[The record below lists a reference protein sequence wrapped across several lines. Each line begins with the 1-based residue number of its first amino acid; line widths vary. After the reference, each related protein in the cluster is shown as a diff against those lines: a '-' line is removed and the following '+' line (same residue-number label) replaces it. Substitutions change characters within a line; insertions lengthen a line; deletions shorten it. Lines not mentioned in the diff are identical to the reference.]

1 MGQQLKGRFSV
12 TKQQAEDLIVKEK
25 TIYDEEMATTIV
37 MAELKN
43 GHRVITNVVVS
54 DRLLFDPTR
63 GYEIAKRRLIT
74 EIIKYEIY
82 RIKSVYEER

>member
-1 MGQQLKGRFSV
+1 MGQQLKSRFSV
-12 TKQQAEDLIVKEK
+12 TKEQAEDLIVKEK
-25 TIYDEEMATTIV
+25 AIYDEEMATTIV

-43 GHRVITNVVVS
+43 GHRVVSNVVVS
-54 DRLLFDPTR
+54 DRRLFDPIR

-82 RIKSVYEER
+82 RIKSDSDER